1 MLRGDLLTF
10 ALGVQKPGCRKHR
23 TIALM
28 WISTLTRFLGD
39 GQLCS
44 AYSPSACFRFPF
56 RHVNTPYERPHGQ
69 GQPSGNHQQK
79 QAAGCVHR
87 REDQQEVPRDKRET
101 TERHKNAEKPGKIAR
116 SKDQVPTENPAH
128 AVEHREHRATVCKQL
143 ERQQRESIELIGR
156 EGLQIASA
164 SQDERRRKIKDFG
177 GGKLGGADEPEERGE
192 KGKILVDGP
201 QQYVKDQRQRNI
213 TSGFYEVAGE
223 APAEQR
229 AKSMDVVRC
238 GGSVTRHNE
247 LGWSVG
253 LTEATGDKREQEK
266 DSRNS

>member
-1 MLRGDLLTF
+1 
-10 ALGVQKPGCRKHR
+10 
-23 TIALM
+23 M
-28 WISTLTRFLGD
+28 WITSSGSSRHRCVGLL
-39 GQLCS
+39 L
-44 AYSPSACFRFPF
+44 PSLYVHAP
-56 RHVNTPYERPHGQ
+56 NEQPHGQ
-69 GQPSGNHQQK
+69 GQPPGHHQQK
-79 QAAGCVHR
+79 QAAGCVRR

-164 SQDERRRKIKDFG
+164 SQDERRRKIEDFG
-177 GGKLGGADEPEERGE
+177 GGKLGGAYESKERGE
-192 KGKILVDGP
+192 KGKVLADGP

-213 TSGFYEVAGE
+213 TSGFYQVSGE

-238 GGSVTRHNE
+238 SGSVTRHNE
-247 LGWSVG
+247 LGWNVG
-253 LTEATGDKREQEK
+253 LTEATRDEREQEY
-266 DSRNS
+266 DSGNPRVCLYRR

>member
-1 MLRGDLLTF
+1 
-10 ALGVQKPGCRKHR
+10 
-23 TIALM
+23 M
-28 WISTLTRFLGD
+28 WITSSGSSRHRCVGLL
-39 GQLCS
+39 L
-44 AYSPSACFRFPF
+44 PSLYVHAP
-56 RHVNTPYERPHGQ
+56 NEQPHGQ
-69 GQPSGNHQQK
+69 GQPPGHHQQK
-79 QAAGCVHR
+79 QADGCVR
-87 REDQQEVPRDKRET
+87 RHEAQQEVPRDKREP
-101 TERHKNAEKPGKIAR
+101 TESHKNAEKPGKIAR

-192 KGKILVDGP
+192 KRKILADGP
-201 QQYVKDQRQRNI
+201 QQDIEDQRQRNI
-213 TSGFYEVAGE
+213 TRGFYEVAAE

-238 GGSVTRHNE
+238 GGSITPHKE
-247 LGWSVG
+247 LGWNVG
-253 LTEATGDKREQEK
+253 PTQAPRDKTKQDK
-266 DSRNS
+266 GLP